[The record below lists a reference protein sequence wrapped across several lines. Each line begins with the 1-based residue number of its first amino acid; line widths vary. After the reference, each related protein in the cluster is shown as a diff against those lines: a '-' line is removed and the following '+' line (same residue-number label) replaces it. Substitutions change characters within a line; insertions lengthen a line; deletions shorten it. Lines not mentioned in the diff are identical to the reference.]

1 MILVSDTPET
11 HRSISHAER
20 EYILSSLKDQV
31 QHFGGDLLLKSE
43 HKPQTWSFMYG
54 LLRVCYAL
62 LYVYVNMFRFR
73 IIFLT

>member
-1 MILVSDTPET
+1 MFLVSDTPET
-11 HRSISHAER
+11 HRSISRAER

-31 QHFGGDLLLKSE
+31 QRFFGDLLLKSA

-54 LLRVCYAL
+54 LLHVCYAL